1 MAFLCTA
8 VAGGDTHPAGARRA
22 RAGAARGVSLSLEL
36 SLWGDAPAIRK
47 KSRISSLAYL
57 RGFDFALLFILNTYK

>member
-1 MAFLCTA
+1 MLDGIFVYGCGRRGYPA
-8 VAGGDTHPAGARRA
+8 AGARRG
-22 RAGAARGVSLSLEL
+22 RPARGASLSLEL

>member
-8 VAGGDTHPAGARRA
+8 VADGDTPPARAGARRP
-22 RAGAARGVSLSLEL
+22 GRGLSLCL
-36 SLWGDAPAIRK
+36 SRALSVGTLPQSAK

-57 RGFDFALLFILNTYK
+57 RGFDFSLLFILNTYK